1 MEVLSFGGTGGKE
14 TEKYIVFEGLVLKN
28 QQYKVATRFRLAKL
42 KKKKRLKGNT
52 ERALNLLVISVVK
65 ELGIR

>member
-1 MEVLSFGGTGGKE
+1 MVAQEEKKQ

-28 QQYKVATRFRLAKL
+28 QQYKVATWFRLAIL
-42 KKKKRLKGNT
+42 KKKRLKGNT

>member
-1 MEVLSFGGTGGKE
+1 MVQASNT
-14 TEKYIVFEGLVLKN
+14 
-28 QQYKVATRFRLAKL
+28 
-42 KKKKRLKGNT
+42 KKTKRLKGNT